1 MNDLWQVYFA
11 DEEYCKLSSR
21 KKSLRRLF
29 EQCRE
34 FQMNSEAFL
43 NVYKNP
49 DASIPEDIRVVNEDD
64 LERIDGITTFE
75 ELKDMVVCT
84 YLKNHKI
91 HNINIFKQ
99 RFNSN
104 L

>member
-1 MNDLWQVYFA
+1 M
-11 DEEYCKLSSR
+11 
-21 KKSLRRLF
+21 RRLF

-75 ELKDMVVCT
+75 ELKDMVVCI
-84 YLKNHKI
+84 KNS
-91 HNINIFKQ
+91 Q
-99 RFNSN
+99 NSHFQSTLIVICKLN
-104 L
+104 LII

>member
-21 KKSLRRLF
+21 KKSLRRPF

-75 ELKDMVVCT
+75 ELKDMVVC
-84 YLKNHKI
+84 KI
-91 HNINIFKQ
+91 TIFTK
-99 RFNSN
+99 FTFSNNVISN